1 MLVSK
6 FVYLNPIQFAIHSAQ
21 QKRLESLDEQSRKV
35 KADLLPRAAK
45 YLTESDSTEGN
56 RGIFPIPSGGMFTIV
71 HEQALH
77 AWAES
82 QSGGNLILSY
92 EQVKRV
98 TEQISSYPQ
107 KKKWTLHVGKN
118 WNVRRNGDILL
129 IEENAVDS
137 ATAVGGNGNVKA
149 SWKLSQC
156 EKDIGDANVMGEY
169 IVQLLVPPAT
179 EINDLELKCVDG
191 NQNNTFVPPWRK
203 GRSPIKIK
211 DFLRGQKVSLHNRE
225 GTPILCLGDVVVG
238 VYIESDGNSRGGRWI
253 IHADHDAAGMDAALE
268 EDSLVEICLVKLDL

>member
-1 MLVSK
+1 M
-6 FVYLNPIQFAIHSAQ
+6 
-21 QKRLESLDEQSRKV
+21 

-45 YLTESDSTEGN
+45 YLTESDLTEGN

-77 AWAES
+77 TWAES

-98 TEQISSYPQ
+98 TEQISLYPQ

-118 WNVRRNGDILL
+118 WNVRRNGDVLL
-129 IEENAVDS
+129 IEVNGTDS
-137 ATAVGGNGNVKA
+137 ATAVGGNGDAKA
-149 SWKLSQC
+149 SWKVCQD
-156 EKDIGDANVMGEY
+156 EKDIEEANVIGEQH

-179 EINDLELKCVDG
+179 QTNDLELKCANG
-191 NQNNTFVPPWRK
+191 NQSNTFIPPWRK
-203 GRSPIKIK
+203 GRSPIKVK

-225 GTPILCLGDVVVG
+225 ITPILCLGDVVVG
-238 VYIESDGNSRGGRWI
+238 VYIEDGNSRGGRWI
-253 IHADHDAAGMDAALE
+253 IHADYDAAGMNGTVE
-268 EDSLVEICLVKLDL
+268 EDRLVEICLVKLDL

>member
-1 MLVSK
+1 M
-6 FVYLNPIQFAIHSAQ
+6 
-21 QKRLESLDEQSRKV
+21 

-45 YLTESDSTEGN
+45 YLTGSDLTEGN

-98 TEQISSYPQ
+98 TEQISLYPQ

-149 SWKLSQC
+149 SWKLCQD
-156 EKDIGDANVMGEY
+156 EKDIGEANVICEQH
-169 IVQLLVPPAT
+169 IVQLLVPPGT
-179 EINDLELKCVDG
+179 QINELELKRVDG
-191 NQNNTFVPPWRK
+191 NQSNTFLPPWRK

-211 DFLRGQKVSLHNRE
+211 DFLRGQNVSLHNRE
-225 GTPILCLGDVVVG
+225 ITPILCLGDVVVG
-238 VYIESDGNSRGGRWI
+238 VYTEDGNGRGGRWI
-253 IHADHDAAGMDAALE
+253 IHADHDAAEMDAAVE
-268 EDSLVEICLVKLDL
+268 EDRLIEISLVKLDL

>member
-1 MLVSK
+1 M
-6 FVYLNPIQFAIHSAQ
+6 YSAQ
-21 QKRLESLDEQSRKV
+21 QKRLESLDEQSRRV

-45 YLTESDSTEGN
+45 YLTESDPTEVN
-56 RGIFPIPSGGMFTIV
+56 QVIFPIPPDGMFTIV

-77 AWAES
+77 TWAES

-98 TEQISSYPQ
+98 TEQISLYPQ

-118 WNVRRNGDILL
+118 WNVRRNGDVLL
-129 IEENAVDS
+129 IEVNGTGS
-137 ATAVGGNGNVKA
+137 ATAVEGNGDAKA
-149 SWKLSQC
+149 SWKLCQDEEANVIC
-156 EKDIGDANVMGEY
+156 EKH
-169 IVQLLVPPAT
+169 IVQLLVPPGT
-179 EINDLELKCVDG
+179 QINELELKCVDG
-191 NQNNTFVPPWRK
+191 NQSNTFIPPWRK
-203 GRSPIKIK
+203 GRSPIKVK

-225 GTPILCLGDVVVG
+225 ITPILCLGDVVVG
-238 VYIESDGNSRGGRWI
+238 VYIESDGNSGGGRWI

>member
-1 MLVSK
+1 M
-6 FVYLNPIQFAIHSAQ
+6 
-21 QKRLESLDEQSRKV
+21 

-45 YLTESDSTEGN
+45 YLTESDPTEVN
-56 RGIFPIPSGGMFTIV
+56 RGIFPIPPDGTFTFV

-77 AWAES
+77 TWAES

-98 TEQISSYPQ
+98 TEQISLYPQ

-118 WNVRRNGDILL
+118 WNVRRNGDVLL
-129 IEENAVDS
+129 IEVNDANF
-137 ATAVGGNGNVKA
+137 ATTMGGNGNVKA
-149 SWKLSQC
+149 SWKLCQD
-156 EKDIGDANVMGEY
+156 EKDIEEANVICEY
-169 IVQLLVPPAT
+169 IIQLLVPPAT
-179 EINDLELKCVDG
+179 QINDLELKCVDG
-191 NQNNTFVPPWRK
+191 NQSNTFIPPWRK

-238 VYIESDGNSRGGRWI
+238 VYIEDENSRGGRWI
-253 IHADHDAAGMDAALE
+253 IHADYDAAGMDTALE
-268 EDSLVEICLVKLDL
+268 EDSLVEICLVKIRLVDLNE